1 MDLTLRLN
9 ARLQPIHQF
18 QFEDVIHT
26 LLTKKGIG
34 ETSGGGVAQD
44 PEGETTYCEIE
55 IHLDDT
61 KPNNNIQLLEILS
74 KTGIPKGSTLW
85 SADPEFNIEVGTL
98 EGLAYYFN
106 NTELP
111 YSIYET
117 CDVNYALEQ
126 MEKAI
131 EGIGKLYSYW
141 KGRAYT
147 ALYFYGHSFFEMKQ
161 KIEAFNATYPLC
173 QKSRIEQ
180 IA

>member
-61 KPNNNIQLLEILS
+61 KPNNIIQLLEILS

-106 NTELP
+106 NTELH
-111 YSIYET
+111 YSI
-117 CDVNYALEQ
+117 
-126 MEKAI
+126 
-131 EGIGKLYSYW
+131 
-141 KGRAYT
+141 
-147 ALYFYGHSFFEMKQ
+147 
-161 KIEAFNATYPLC
+161 
-173 QKSRIEQ
+173 
-180 IA
+180 

>member
-9 ARLQPIHQF
+9 ARLHPIHQF

-61 KPNNNIQLLEILS
+61 KPNNIIQLLEILS

-85 SADPEFNIEVGTL
+85 SADPEFNMKSVH
-98 EGLAYYFN
+98 
-106 NTELP
+106 
-111 YSIYET
+111 
-117 CDVNYALEQ
+117 
-126 MEKAI
+126 
-131 EGIGKLYSYW
+131 W
-141 KGRAYT
+141 KDLLIISTIQNSPIPFTR
-147 ALYFYGHSFFEMKQ
+147 LVM
-161 KIEAFNATYPLC
+161 
-173 QKSRIEQ
+173 
-180 IA
+180 

>member
-1 MDLTLRLN
+1 MNYEKMYHLLFN
-9 ARLQPIHQF
+9 AIT
-18 QFEDVIHT
+18 D
-26 LLTKKGIG
+26 
-34 ETSGGGVAQD
+34 
-44 PEGETTYCEIE
+44 
-55 IHLDDT
+55 
-61 KPNNNIQLLEILS
+61 
-74 KTGIPKGSTLW
+74 
-85 SADPEFNIEVGTL
+85 
-98 EGLAYYFN
+98 
-106 NTELP
+106 
-111 YSIYET
+111 
-117 CDVNYALEQ
+117 ALEQ